1 MELARTEKGGIFNLN
16 CYYFLGGAVAD
27 SALFVAVAASDDGS
41 PSPSFRNRDGM
52 SGPK

>member
-1 MELARTEKGGIFNLN
+1 MH
-16 CYYFLGGAVAD
+16 YFLGGAVAE

-41 PSPSFRNRDGM
+41 PSPSLRNRDGM